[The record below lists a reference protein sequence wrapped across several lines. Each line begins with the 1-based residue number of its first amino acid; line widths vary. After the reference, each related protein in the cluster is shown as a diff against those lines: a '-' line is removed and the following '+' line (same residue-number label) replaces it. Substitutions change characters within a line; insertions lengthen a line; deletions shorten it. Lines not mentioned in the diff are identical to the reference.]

1 MRKLR
6 YIATI
11 LYGII
16 WIIYLFTSQLLL
28 LNQKNMI
35 KAWLIVAGL
44 LLLSWWLFF
53 AYLHFFSFR
62 RTTLR
67 RIDKMDGSDFEQYT
81 AELLERSGFE
91 NVEVTPAT
99 RDQGVDVKA
108 ELRQETY
115 GFQCKRYDHPV
126 DNSAVQEIF
135 TGCAFYHLEN
145 PVVITNTKFT
155 ASALELADGVGVE
168 LIDREVLTQ
177 WLEKVKKRA

>member
-28 LNQKNMI
+28 LNQQNMI

-53 AYLHFFSFR
+53 AYGHFFSFR
-62 RTTLR
+62 RTTLH
-67 RIDKMDGSDFEQYT
+67 RIDKMDGLDFEQYA

-155 ASALELADGVGVE
+155 ASARELADGVGVE